1 MFEKLVQA
9 MRQGPQLAQLQ
20 KSLGKSMSNASL
32 KRGIAKD
39 FNTMMKYG
47 NTNGSSPEQT
57 SGRRRS
63 ITKADLQEEARKSV
77 SPSRSSPTRKTLQV
91 TAGLLYSSN
100 DEEDPWNQKKIKDE
114 MKKLA
119 DYNIDPRDVDE
130 LISRVA
136 DSNKSPKIEI
146 MNFAMQ
152 KIQQLEGRKS
162 RKISNHEKDR
172 IIM

>member
-1 MFEKLVQA
+1 
-9 MRQGPQLAQLQ
+9 
-20 KSLGKSMSNASL
+20 
-32 KRGIAKD
+32 
-39 FNTMMKYG
+39 
-47 NTNGSSPEQT
+47 
-57 SGRRRS
+57 
-63 ITKADLQEEARKSV
+63 
-77 SPSRSSPTRKTLQV
+77 
-91 TAGLLYSSN
+91 
-100 DEEDPWNQKKIKDE
+100 

-119 DYNIDPRDVDE
+119 DYEIDPRDVDE

-136 DSNKSPKIEI
+136 DSKKSPKMEI